1 MMKFGLYKVTGDSMW
16 PNYCSGDYVLAF
28 RHHASTFKVGDVVVA
43 RHTRFGNI
51 IKRIE
56 RVEDNST
63 LAIAGDNRLS
73 STDSDTLGLVSTNQI
88 LGKVLW
94 HIAAIGTQRSISS

>member
-1 MMKFGLYKVTGDSMW
+1 MW

-28 RHHASTFKVGDVVVA
+28 RHRSLTFKAGEVVVVN
-43 RHTRFGNI
+43 HTRFGNI

-56 RVEDNST
+56 RVENNSS

-73 STDSDTLGLVSTNQI
+73 STDSETLGLVSIKQV

-94 HIAAIGTQRSISS
+94 HIAAT